1 MGKFWAGS
9 AVAELLRQFAVLP
22 DVPRIRPRRDTYC
35 RPAAKVAHSE
45 KLRRSRTIPVHWQPA
60 SNQGCLRRLT
70 SRRECVDELLLG
82 QLNRTDN

>member
-1 MGKFWAGS
+1 VGKFWAGS

-22 DVPRIRPRRDTYC
+22 DVPRIRQDVIRTVDRPRRL
-35 RPAAKVAHSE
+35 AHSE

>member
-1 MGKFWAGS
+1 VGKFWAGS
-9 AVAELLRQFAVLP
+9 AIAGLLRQFAVFP
-22 DVPRIRPRRDTYC
+22 TCRGFAQDVIRTVDRPPRL
-35 RPAAKVAHSE
+35 AQSE
-45 KLRRSRTIPVHWQPA
+45 KLRKSRTIPVHWQPA